1 MVPRQL
7 PGLRA
12 IVDQYEA
19 FILDLWGVIHD
30 GHSAFPHSAEA
41 LRRLKE
47 AGRKTLLLSNAPRRP
62 YALIEQMEAFG
73 IPRDLY
79 DEVMSSGEAVRQAMI
94 ARDDPF
100 FAKLGKKVWHLGPE
114 RDRSV
119 FDEVPVTIVETLDEA
134 DFVVNTGPVELSHRV
149 EDYDDTLKVMAKKKL
164 PMVCANPDHV
174 VIRAGKRVICAGAL
188 AARYAALGGTYA
200 ERGKPDP
207 EVYRLSV
214 AMLGANPCRT
224 CVVGDALETDMRG
237 ARAARLTGIWVTGG
251 IHAEA
256 LDAGYGKP
264 PDMGKVEDLCRHHDL
279 VPTGLLSGLIW

>member
-12 IVDQYEA
+12 IADQYDA

-30 GHSAFPHSAEA
+30 GHTAFPHSAEA

-62 YALIEQMEAFG
+62 YALIEQMERFG
-73 IPRDLY
+73 IARDLY
-79 DEVMSSGEAVRQAMI
+79 DDVMSSGEAVRRAMI
-94 ARDDPF
+94 DRDDPF
-100 FAKLGKKVWHLGPE
+100 FAALGAKAWHLGPE

-134 DFVVNTGPVELSHRV
+134 DFVVNTGPFDLADTVA
-149 EDYDDTLKVMAKKKL
+149 DYEDTLAAMKARDL

-174 VIRAGKRVICAGAL
+174 VIRAGQRVVCAGAL
-188 AARYAALGGTYA
+188 AARYAEMGGRFA
-200 ERGKPDP
+200 ERGKPDAA
-207 EVYRLSV
+207 VYHLSV
-214 AMLGANPCRT
+214 RMLGAQGGRT

-237 ARAARLTGIWVTGG
+237 ARNAGLSGIWVTGG
-251 IHAEA
+251 IHAED

-264 PDMGKVEDLCRHHDL
+264 ADMDKVAALCRRHDL
-279 VPTGLLSGLIW
+279 VPTAILPGFIW